1 MRFQFSEEIKDSS
14 LIAVLR
20 FHQVGRGGA
29 ERVRLPFGL
38 KKQQHQA
45 AVLRADAA
53 VVGEEEVSVEK
64 RSGFVAQACAEDFER
79 RKV

>member
-20 FHQVGRGGA
+20 FHQVVRGDA
-29 ERVRLPFGL
+29 EKVRLPFEL
-38 KKQQHQA
+38 SSSIWQL
-45 AVLRADAA
+45 LRADAA